1 MTNETDALFSKS
13 IRHILIAFVVGLL
26 IGAGVFFLA
35 TRGQGNSQRIV
46 QELQAENRELKERL
60 GSIQAAVDSV
70 GAGIESAAGEAGDIA
85 DGIGSVIAGLD
96 DSIRVLGEL
105 SALFDRITE
114 ILASGESPRAP

>member
-46 QELQAENRELKERL
+46 QELQAENRELKECI
-60 GSIQAAVDSV
+60 GSIQTAVDSV

-96 DSIRVLGEL
+96 DSVRILGEL

>member
-1 MTNETDALFSKS
+1 MWKTIYPF
-13 IRHILIAFVVGLL
+13 LITLAIGML

-35 TRGQGNSQRIV
+35 TGGQRESGRIV
-46 QELQAENRELKERL
+46 QELQAENRELKECI
-60 GSIQAAVDSV
+60 GSIQTAVDSV

-105 SALFDRITE
+105 SALFERITE
-114 ILASGESPRAP
+114 ILAGGESPGAP

>member
-1 MTNETDALFSKS
+1 MWKT
-13 IRHILIAFVVGLL
+13 IRNILIALAVGML
-26 IGAGVFFLA
+26 IGAGIFFLA
-35 TRGQGNSQRIV
+35 TRGQRESGRIV

-70 GAGIESAAGEAGDIA
+70 GAGIASSAIEVGDIA

-96 DSIRVLGEL
+96 DSVRILGEL